1 MKYVFL
7 FIMILLEFMI
17 VFKRCV
23 IVKIVYCLNFL
34 RMVFWIRLLVLKECR
49 NIVIYFILV
58 VDILLFLLFINLWI
72 VKFEVFN
79 KKCINC

>member
-1 MKYVFL
+1 MKNVFL
-7 FIMILLEFMI
+7 YVFIMILLEFII

-34 RMVFWIRLLVLKECR
+34 RIVFWIRLLVLKEYR

-58 VDILLFLLFINLWI
+58 VDILLFLLFINL
-72 VKFEVFN
+72 
-79 KKCINC
+79 

>member
-7 FIMILLEFMI
+7 FVMILLEFMI

-49 NIVIYFILV
+49 NIVIVIYFILV
-58 VDILLFLLFINLWI
+58 VDILLFLLFINL
-72 VKFEVFN
+72 
-79 KKCINC
+79 

>member
-1 MKYVFL
+1 MKNVFL
-7 FIMILLEFMI
+7 FIMILLEFII

-49 NIVIYFILV
+49 NIEIYFILV
-58 VDILLFLLFINLWI
+58 VDILLFLLFINL
-72 VKFEVFN
+72 
-79 KKCINC
+79 